1 MSSNRLPK
9 TTARDQPENLAV
21 LLREAFT
28 ALNDLAVARLAERG
42 HAAVRVAHGAV
53 FQYLDDAG
61 TTVTALA
68 ERAGMTKQS
77 MGELVRHLEAHGY
90 VERAP
95 DPGDGRARLVR
106 ATERGAEVYAIV
118 RGFVTETETHLI
130 DVLGAPRMQQLRSD
144 LEALLR
150 AAQASPTQ

>member
-1 MSSNRLPK
+1 MSSRLPK
-9 TTARDQPENLAV
+9 TTAREQPENLAV

-28 ALNDLAVARLAERG
+28 ALNDQAVARLAERG
-42 HAAVRVAHGAV
+42 HGAVRVAHGAV

-90 VERAP
+90 VERVP
-95 DPGDGRARLVR
+95 DPGDGRAKLVR
-106 ATERGAEVYAIV
+106 ATERGGEVYAIV
-118 RGFVTETETHLI
+118 REFVDRDRDPAHRP
-130 DVLGAPRMQQLRSD
+130 LGRGPDAPPAPATLKRCCGC
-144 LEALLR
+144 
-150 AAQASPTQ
+150 QASPTQ